1 MFQSNDAGAGA
12 RPVSPGSSP
21 RFEDI
26 THSIKGSLA
35 ALQKVVKTLHKL
47 RYAEPND
54 WSKPQFDAQT
64 GKWVIVLI
72 KRSQLS

>member
-12 RPVSPGSSP
+12 PPVSPDYAP

-26 THSIKGSLA
+26 IHSIKGSLA
-35 ALQKVVKTLHKL
+35 GLQNTVKTLHKL

-54 WSKPQFDAQT
+54 WSKPQFDAQS

>member
-1 MFQSNDAGAGA
+1 MFQNNSGAGTP
-12 RPVSPGSSP
+12 PVAQGEAP

-35 ALQKVVKTLHKL
+35 GLRKVVKTLHKL
-47 RYAEPND
+47 GYAEPND
-54 WSKPQFDAQT
+54 WSQPQPDAQT

-72 KRSQLS
+72 KRSRL